1 MADAS
6 FRATEA
12 GLICV
17 AVASLA
23 RRCRSEILPSIL
35 GRSIRLRM
43 ECIAARAGNL
53 SAAAEKVGY
62 DPGKTGT
69 LKS

>member
-12 GLICV
+12 WSFALP
-17 AVASLA
+17 L
-23 RRCRSEILPSIL
+23 RCWHEEISPSIL
-35 GRSIRLRM
+35 GRSIRLRT

-53 SAAAEKVGY
+53 SVAAEKVGY
-62 DPGKTGT
+62 DPGKMGT